1 MKITKNKQYSFSLC
15 FSLVILSLAAATA
28 AVVSSHAYNTADTK
42 FIRRT
47 CNGTIAEC
55 EAENSE
61 FEMDSEIHH
70 RLLKQSGGKIDYG
83 VLEPDRPACDS
94 GNGKAYSDCIPHR
107 NGNPPS
113 RGCRD
118 YEQCRT

>member
-1 MKITKNKQYSFSLC
+1 MKITKNKQYTFSLSFSLV
-15 FSLVILSLAAATA
+15 LLLLATA
-28 AVVSSHAYNTADTK
+28 ASVVCSHAYNTADTK
-42 FIRRT
+42 FIRTT

-70 RLLKQSGGKIDYG
+70 RLLQQSGRKIDYG
-83 VLEPDRPACDS
+83 ALDPDRAACDS
-94 GNGKAYSDCIPHR
+94 GNGKAYSDCTPRR

-113 RGCRD
+113 RGCRA
-118 YEQCRT
+118 YEKCRVN